1 MHEQGYSE
9 NPVNTIHHSS
19 NHANPPILFHS
30 TVSHRIGESYC
41 IIQMLVGLLNLGDA
55 DTTHVGNLPKHHLF
69 TVSGVWMNR
78 RIRSKGKRV

>member
-30 TVSHRIGESYC
+30 TVSHCIGKAYC
-41 IIQMLVGLLNLGDA
+41 VIQMLVGLLNLGDA
-55 DTTHVGNLPKHHLF
+55 GTTHVGNFPKHHLF
-69 TVSGVWMNR
+69 TVSGV
-78 RIRSKGKRV
+78 